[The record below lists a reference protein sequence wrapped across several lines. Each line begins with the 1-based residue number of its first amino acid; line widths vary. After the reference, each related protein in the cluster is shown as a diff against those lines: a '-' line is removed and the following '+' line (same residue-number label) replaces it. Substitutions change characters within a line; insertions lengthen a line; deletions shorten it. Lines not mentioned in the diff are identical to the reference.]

1 MLRCDKLALS
11 YRIITKDIEK
21 LSFFLGVS
29 PMMDAVRVR
38 HEATRGVW
46 FGLAGLHE
54 NSARQDSHANPS
66 IVKK

>member
-1 MLRCDKLALS
+1 MGGW
-11 YRIITKDIEK
+11 DIEK
-21 LSFFLGVS
+21 LSFFLGVF
-29 PMMDAVRVR
+29 PMMGAVRVR

>member
-1 MLRCDKLALS
+1 MFISGWVGGILK
-11 YRIITKDIEK
+11 K
-21 LSFFLGVS
+21 LSFSLGVF

-54 NSARQDSHANPS
+54 NGARQDSHANPS

>member
-1 MLRCDKLALS
+1 MFISGWVGGILKNFLS
-11 YRIITKDIEK
+11 
-21 LSFFLGVS
+21 FLGVF